1 MADFSQAGSASRPV
15 SQRLTAGARSF
26 VAAFAWIALVGIAGF
41 ISIDSSAT
49 PAQATPAHA
58 KLAPRLFETSHGCM
72 ACHNGLT
79 TSSGED
85 VSIGSLWRASMM
97 ANSARDPYW
106 QASVRREVLD
116 HPERRAEIED
126 ACATCHMPMM
136 RYQARVD
143 GGAGEVFAHLPIA
156 NGDKDAKA
164 LAADGVSCTLCHQ
177 MANQQLGAPATFNG
191 AFTVDELLPN
201 GRRPIFGPYDI
212 DDGRQRIMHS
222 AAGYVPTRGDHIRAS
237 ELCSSCHT
245 LFTSIQGPGGKQV
258 ARLPEQVPFLEWKHS
273 SYSERSSCQSC
284 HMPAVTESI
293 AIASVLGITRNRL
306 ARHDFR
312 GGNFFVLG
320 MLKRYRSELGVT
332 ALPQELDASVRRTM
346 SSLEHETAR
355 LTIDNAHTTGG
366 RLEATVVLRNLT
378 GHKFPTAYPSRRA
391 WLHVTV
397 RDGAGAVVF
406 ESGAVGS
413 DGSISGNDNDAD
425 AARFEPHYQSISR
438 NDQVQIYESIMH
450 DTAGRVTTGL
460 LAAASYIKDNRLLPD
475 GFEKRIASNDIAV
488 HGEAAVDADFLG
500 GGDRVAYS
508 IDVSRASG
516 PFDLVA
522 ELRFQPVSFRWAR
535 NLSGRRAAEI
545 TRFIAYYD
553 AMASASSVAVASAA
567 ARVP

>member
-1 MADFSQAGSASRPV
+1 MGGSAESSEWGSRPTPWARTIVV
-15 SQRLTAGARSF
+15 SC
-26 VAAFAWIALVGIAGF
+26 AWMALVGIGAF
-41 ISIDSSAT
+41 FAIDSSAT

-58 KLAPRLFETSHGCM
+58 TVAPRLFETSHGCL
-72 ACHNGLT
+72 ACHNGLA
-79 TSSGED
+79 TSTGED

-116 HPERRAEIED
+116 HPERSAEIED

-143 GGAGEVFAHLPIA
+143 GRAGEVFAHLPIA
-156 NGDKDAKA
+156 NGDEDAAA

-177 MANQQLGAPATFNG
+177 IANIPLGAPSSFNG
-191 AFTVDELLPN
+191 SFTVDALLPA
-201 GRRPIFGPYDI
+201 GQRPIFGPYDI
-212 DDGRQRIMHS
+212 DDGRQRVMHS
-222 AAGYVPTRGDHIRAS
+222 AAGYVPTRGDHIRSS
-237 ELCSSCHT
+237 ELCASCHT
-245 LFTSIQGPGGKQV
+245 LFTSILGPGGKEV

-273 SYSERSSCQSC
+273 SYAERSSCQSC
-284 HMPAVTESI
+284 HMPLVAEPI

-320 MLKRYRSELGVT
+320 MLNRYRSELGVT
-332 ALPQELDASVRRTM
+332 ALPHELDASVRSTM
-346 SSLEHETAR
+346 SLLERETAR
-355 LTIDNAHTTGG
+355 LTIDNARTTGG
-366 RLEATVVLRNLT
+366 RLDANVVLRNLT

-397 RDGAGAVVF
+397 RDGAGVVVF
-406 ESGAVGS
+406 ESGAVGN
-413 DGSISGNDNDAD
+413 DGSIKGNDNDAD
-425 AARFEPHYQSISR
+425 AAHFEPHYQSISR
-438 NDQVQIYESIMH
+438 DDQVQIYESIMH

-475 GFEKRIASNDIAV
+475 GFEKNTASKDIAAY
-488 HGEAAVDADFLG
+488 GDAAADADFLG
-500 GGDRVAYS
+500 GVDRVVYS
-508 IDVSRASG
+508 IDVSSASG
-516 PFDLVA
+516 PFEMVA

-553 AMASASSVAVASAA
+553 AMARGSSVPVASATL
-567 ARVP
+567 RVP